1 MTLLMEKDI
10 LSEEMSRFYIAET
23 ILAIETVHNLN
34 YIHRDLKPDNLI
46 IGKDGHL
53 KLSDFGLCKHVE
65 IKQKSQNITEVMRS
79 DLSNIAKNQN
89 PNMGRNQANKRA
101 EYVRNRKLA
110 FSTVG
115 TPDYIAPEVFG
126 QKGYNETVDWWS
138 CGAILFEMLVG
149 YPPFFS
155 DEPSITCQKILQ
167 WRKTLTIPEEA
178 KLSPE
183 ATDIL
188 KRLLCD
194 TENRLGTGGIHEIKN
209 HPFFR
214 GLDWE
219 KLREMQSPFQP
230 VVKDDE
236 DCTRFDKF
244 DEETQFYPDDASNAG
259 STAKKNKKRKDIN
272 FPGYTYKKEVEDQK
286 TKLVQALK
294 GLLDNGEGEV

>member
-23 ILAIETVHNLN
+23 IMAIETVHNLN

-65 IKQKSQNITEVMRS
+65 IKQKSQNINEQMRS
-79 DLSNIAKNQN
+79 DLSNISKDGLKN
-89 PNMGRNQANKRA
+89 PNLGRNQANKRA
-101 EYVRNRKLA
+101 EYIRNRKLA

-194 TENRLGTGGIHEIKN
+194 SENRLGTNGIHEIKN
-209 HPFFR
+209 HPFFT

-219 KLREMQSPFQP
+219 QLRDLKSPFSP
-230 VVKDDE
+230 TVKDEE
-236 DCTRFDKF
+236 DCSRFDKF
-244 DEETQFYPDDASNAG
+244 DEESAFYGPDDNS
-259 STAKKNKKRKDIN
+259 S
-272 FPGYTYKKEVEDQK
+272 
-286 TKLVQALK
+286 
-294 GLLDNGEGEV
+294 